1 MASINSVTLVG
12 RLGQDPEYKSFGP
25 DNGVANISVA
35 TDRFKKDSPT
45 DWHRVSVFGQPGE
58 FVRDYIRKGDL
69 VCVQGR
75 IEYSERDGKYYTGIV
90 ASRVT
95 SLSSKK
101 DAGREFTAQ
110 AVAPAAPA
118 AKQVTGLDPDPTLPF

>member
-12 RLGQDPEYKSFGP
+12 RLGQDPEYKSFGS

-35 TDRFKKDSPT
+35 TDRFSKDAPT
-45 DWHRVSVFGQPGE
+45 DWHRVSVFGQAGE
-58 FVRDYIRKGDL
+58 FVRDYVRKGDM

-75 IEYSERDGKYYTGIV
+75 IEYSERDGKYYTNIV

-101 DAGREFTAQ
+101 DAGQ